1 MKNKNLNVILIALLV
16 LALQIYGLKFYEL
29 AEWQQMLNKKIFFTI
44 IILVIISG
52 SIYIYRKPTQIHKS
66 YTGIIKDIKTDK
78 IIGKSNISL
87 DIDYMKIY
95 KIKNFKSID
104 KINGLINIDNINY
117 DIEGITVLN
126 DNGNYIGATAS
137 KNGESKYYI
146 FLLDNFKYIL
156 LGELGD
162 DGFTKQI
169 IAPAET
175 KLDFD
180 EILKKLP

>member
-1 MKNKNLNVILIALLV
+1 MLYKK
-16 LALQIYGLKFYEL
+16 IYT
-29 AEWQQMLNKKIFFTI
+29 KIFFSI
-44 IILVIISG
+44 IILVLVIITG
-52 SIYIYRKPTQIHKS
+52 FIYMYRKPTQIHRS
-66 YTGIIKDIKTDK
+66 YTGVVKDIKSDK

-104 KINGLINIDNINY
+104 RINGLINIDNISY

-126 DNGNYIGATAS
+126 DKGNYIGATAS
-137 KNGESKYYI
+137 KNGKSKYYI
-146 FLLDNFKYIL
+146 FLLENLNYIL
-156 LGELGD
+156 LGELGN

-175 KLDFD
+175 KLEFD
-180 EILKKLP
+180 EILEKLP

>member
-1 MKNKNLNVILIALLV
+1 M
-16 LALQIYGLKFYEL
+16 
-29 AEWQQMLNKKIFFTI
+29 
-44 IILVIISG
+44 
-52 SIYIYRKPTQIHKS
+52 YRKPTQIHRS
-66 YTGIIKDIKTDK
+66 YTGVVKDIKSDK

-104 KINGLINIDNINY
+104 RINGLINIDNISY

-126 DNGNYIGATAS
+126 DKGNYIGATAS
-137 KNGESKYYI
+137 KNGKSKYYI
-146 FLLDNFKYIL
+146 FLLENLNYIL
-156 LGELGD
+156 LGELGN

-175 KLDFD
+175 KLEFD
-180 EILKKLP
+180 EILEKLP